1 MLHKLPC
8 TVQTTVCIHVFNYHL
23 IVFLFCVFLKKEKKK
38 KGFLVHSCNIEI
50 RPTCFIYVNFF
61 SCKALVLV
69 FDFIFV
75 DMIKKKGCINYFLLP
90 CF

>member
-1 MLHKLPC
+1 M
-8 TVQTTVCIHVFNYHL
+8 YYR
-23 IVFLFCVFLKKEKKK
+23 
-38 KGFLVHSCNIEI
+38 EI

-61 SCKALVLV
+61 CKALVLV

-90 CF
+90 VFKIGEIV